1 MTDPR
6 EKLLQQIR
14 DIREKMDPKLVE
26 RAKLAVFGKVPYDR
40 DNAQQAVGHFLD
52 ARNDGGAFR
61 RKLAQALKAEGAGLD
76 LDPPPSA
83 PSEGKPGGGKAAAD
97 KADGKSSAMSS
108 IVSFI
113 KPRRGGRMT

>member
-40 DNAQQAVGHFLD
+40 DSAQQAVGHFLD

-76 LDPPPSA
+76 LDPPPTA
-83 PSEGKPGGGKAAAD
+83 PTSSGTSSEGKP
-97 KADGKSSAMSS
+97 SAVSS
-108 IVSFI
+108 IVSLI

>member
-83 PSEGKPGGGKAAAD
+83 PLGSKPGGD
-97 KADGKSSAMSS
+97 KMADGKPTAMSS